1 MRDRETI
8 FSENERM
15 ANERLGYCTQ
25 CDESASLPKEK
36 KCGRPVR
43 GIKHSSQ
50 KWLRRSIR
58 GNIQKIKMLVGHPR
72 SPMGDISK

>member
-43 GIKHSSQ
+43 GIKHLT
-50 KWLRRSIR
+50 KMVA
-58 GNIQKIKMLVGHPR
+58 KINKGQYTNN
-72 SPMGDISK
+72 